1 MRKIMITS
9 PLTGLSAEAIEYI
22 DGSIVF
28 SDKLTGEEIKLTYN
42 ASSKRYMLRKDILK
56 YRPVM
61 TYQECAE
68 MLNVSVQRVYKLV
81 SSGKLESIKS
91 GSKSYIIEASA
102 LKCKHELSKDSRS
115 NLHERKATW
124 NRN

>member
-9 PLTGLSAEAIEYI
+9 PLTGLSCEAIEYI

-42 ASSKRYMLRKDILK
+42 ASSKRYMLRKDMLK

-91 GSKSYIIEASA
+91 GSKGYIIEASA

-115 NLHERKATW
+115 NLHERDVTW
-124 NRN
+124 NKN